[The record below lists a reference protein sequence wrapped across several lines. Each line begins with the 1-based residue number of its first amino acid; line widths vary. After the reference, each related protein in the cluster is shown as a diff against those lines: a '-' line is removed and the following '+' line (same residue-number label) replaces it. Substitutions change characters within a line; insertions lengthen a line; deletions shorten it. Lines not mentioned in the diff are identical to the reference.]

1 MNVAA
6 EMQPDWKN
14 WEGEIAGGEF
24 PLEQF
29 LGAGEQGAV
38 FRSRIP
44 SGEGA
49 IKLVP
54 ARDNQAQRLVD
65 QWNRARTLDHPH
77 LIRILETGT
86 WAKANISVAYVVME
100 YADENLGEVIA
111 ERPLSAGET
120 LEMLQPVAEA
130 LAFLHRQGLVHGS
143 LKPSNILAV
152 KDTLKI
158 SSDAVSSGDPAGDL
172 QDLVALMVQALTQQ
186 PTFAKN
192 GSART
197 VIDGLPEPFREIAQN
212 RTGQGGR
219 VPWSAA
225 ELASWLQ
232 TRGEAPSAGAAT
244 PRASQPQ
251 PGNPRLAR
259 NAIVLALILVAV
271 ITVGSLL
278 RNRTV
283 DPVSAVPQPSAKT
296 SEPPVASAPPPSPE
310 AKKAEPPAVVIP
322 DTKPIDSPAPARERQ
337 PRRVVSDSPE
347 QVVSQ
352 VLPDITAKARR
363 TVRGKATV
371 VVKVAVD
378 PSGNVTDAS
387 LERGGS
393 RYFGKLAVDAARK
406 WRFVAAN
413 GDTPREWFLRFDIT
427 PRDTKVF
434 VEKSVER

>member
-1 MNVAA
+1 
-6 EMQPDWKN
+6 MQPDWKN
-14 WEGEIAGGEF
+14 WEGEIAGEF
-24 PLEQF
+24 PLEEF

-38 FRSRIP
+38 FRTRLL

-54 ARDNQAQRLVD
+54 ARDVEAQRLTD
-65 QWNRARTLDHPH
+65 QWNRSRALDHPH
-77 LIRILETGT
+77 LIRILQTGT

-100 YADENLGEVIA
+100 YAEENLAEVIA

-158 SSDAVSSGDPAGDL
+158 SSDAVSDGDPSGDL

-186 PTFAKN
+186 PPTFAKN
-192 GSART
+192 GSARS

-212 RTGQGGR
+212 CTGQGGR

-232 TRGEAPSAGAAT
+232 SRGEAPAAGAAT
-244 PRASQPQ
+244 PRASQ

-259 NAIVLALILVAV
+259 NAIVFALILVAV

-283 DPVSAVPQPSAKT
+283 EPVSAVPQPPAKT
-296 SEPPVASAPPPSPE
+296 SEPAPIASPPPASPE
-310 AKKAEPPAVVIP
+310 AGKEKPPAATPVNP
-322 DTKPIDSPAPARERQ
+322 ATKQVTPPAPARQPQ

-406 WRFVAAN
+406 WRFVAGN
-413 GDTPREWFLRFDIT
+413 GDAPREWFLRFDIT
-427 PRDTKVF
+427 PRDTKVV
-434 VEKSVER
+434 VEKSAGR

>member
-14 WEGEIAGGEF
+14 WEGEIAGEF

-29 LGAGEQGAV
+29 LGAGESGAV
-38 FRSRIP
+38 FRTRLP
-44 SGEGA
+44 SGDCA

-54 ARDNQAQRLVD
+54 ARDVEARRLTD

-158 SSDAVSSGDPAGDL
+158 SSDAVSSGDQAGDL

-212 RTGQGGR
+212 CTGQGGR